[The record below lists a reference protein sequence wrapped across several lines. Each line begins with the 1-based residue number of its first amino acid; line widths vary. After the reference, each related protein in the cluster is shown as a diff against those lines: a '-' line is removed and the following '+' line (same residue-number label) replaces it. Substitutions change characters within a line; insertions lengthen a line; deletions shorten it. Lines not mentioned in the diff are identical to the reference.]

1 MIYTLYL
8 GPTDAGTD
16 SAASKIISLPSKK
29 RYWEQVGAFRVN
41 ISERK
46 DIHQSQKVN
55 YGIGMVY
62 AYVRSRGLKV
72 LI

>member
-29 RYWEQVGAFRVN
+29 RYWEQVGAFRVK

-46 DIHQSQKVN
+46 YIQSRNVD